1 MGPNAAAGAAVGATG
16 DGLTGA
22 EVGSGAVSG
31 VLEGG
36 AVGCTSVW
44 VGGGAALVAASV
56 LASREVSVS
65 PDEAVVDLSARSGTG
80 SVVGGAQDAN
90 VKASI
95 RPPRMMSHTVFIERH
110 KSPLGSLRLYTHA
123 SGSASLVYWRRYTC
137 FLWKAVSVH
146 AREAKGAVSGRK

>member
-1 MGPNAAAGAAVGATG
+1 MVGGTG
-16 DGLTGA
+16 DELAGA

-65 PDEAVVDLSARSGTG
+65 PDEAVVDLSTPSATV
-80 SVVGGAQDAN
+80 SVVDGAQDAN
-90 VKASI
+90 VKAST
-95 RPPRMMSHTVFIERH
+95 RPPRRNHIVLIERH
-110 KSPLGSLRLYTHA
+110 NLPLGSRQIYTRTQRIGKH
-123 SGSASLVYWRRYTC
+123 G
-137 FLWKAVSVH
+137 LWSEVRS
-146 AREAKGAVSGRK
+146 